1 MYDKKSAH
9 PLVPALFCEPDQK
22 GRQVCRLCP
31 FRCRLSEGK
40 TGICKGKK
48 NIGGTIYAVNYAKTA
63 SINIDPIEK
72 KPLAHFYPSSTIL
85 SIGPNGC
92 NLKCDFCQNFS
103 ISQFESQTS
112 YLSPEMAVDLALKNK
127 TIGIAYTYSEPL
139 IWYEY
144 VLHTARLAAQNGLV
158 NVLVTNGTI
167 EKEPLLFLLDFIDAV
182 NLDIKSMDP
191 LFYKK
196 VCKGFLEP
204 VLESAKIIHEKAH
217 LEITNLMIPGF
228 NDNDDNLIKLVD
240 FIAGIDRSIPL
251 HLSAYHPDYNCV
263 APATRPDQLYRAK
276 QIADEKLDYIYVGN
290 IYPSEADSTCCPGC
304 GEILIQRE
312 GYRVMKNRLKEN
324 GSCPSCGYKTGIIM
338 G

>member
-1 MYDKKSAH
+1 MMDDRRSEEQDA
-9 PLVPALFCEPDQK
+9 LVPALFCEPAK
-22 GRQVCRLCP
+22 NGKQVCRLCP
-31 FRCRLSEGK
+31 FMCRLSEGK

-72 KPLAHFYPSSTIL
+72 KPLARFHPSSTIL
-85 SIGPNGC
+85 SIGANGC

-103 ISQFESQTS
+103 ISQMESQTR
-112 YLSPEMAVDLALKNK
+112 YLSPEMAVKLAIENK

-144 VLHTARLAAQNGLV
+144 VYDTARLAAQNSLV

-167 EKEPLLFLLDFIDAV
+167 EKEPLLLLLDYIDAV

-217 LEITNLMIPGF
+217 LEITNLLIPGR
-228 NDNDDNLIKLVD
+228 NDDDDNIRKLVD

-251 HLSAYHPDYNCV
+251 HLSAYHPAWNCV
-263 APATRPDQLYRAK
+263 APATLPEQVYRAK
-276 QIADEKLDYIYVGN
+276 AIADKKLDYVYVGN
-290 IYPSEADSTCCPGC
+290 I
-304 GEILIQRE
+304 
-312 GYRVMKNRLKEN
+312 
-324 GSCPSCGYKTGIIM
+324 
-338 G
+338 